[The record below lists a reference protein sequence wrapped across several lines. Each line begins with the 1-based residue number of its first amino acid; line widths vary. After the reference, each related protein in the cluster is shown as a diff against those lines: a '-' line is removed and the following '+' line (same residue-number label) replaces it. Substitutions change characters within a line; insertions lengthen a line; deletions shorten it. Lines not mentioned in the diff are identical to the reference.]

1 MVMYDGDP
9 ASALALGEDIGLT
22 FPILSDP
29 DGELFERWDPSYT
42 TPSTTLIDK
51 GSEVWATETTWYT
64 AQLEELL
71 YGPED

>member
-1 MVMYDGDP
+1 MVMYDGDS
-9 ASALALGEDIGLT
+9 ASALALGEQLGLT

-29 DGELFERWDPSYT
+29 TGELFTRWDPSYT

-51 GSEVWATETTWYT
+51 GSTVWATETTWYT

-71 YGPED
+71 YGPEE